1 MTQQPMHVTKISGA
15 VMRDTMIAVFFASAV
30 GAAIGCAAVTQVG
43 VGAVTGA
50 VTGVATEVAKEEL
63 KKPKAKPVAKAKP
76 TKSCNKLINALDDA
90 TTFKESL
97 PPSGEFENP
106 YRKELRRL
114 HQRAKA
120 DIRIIRQQMKV
131 TKCQ

>member
-50 VTGVATEVAKEEL
+50 VTGVATEVAKDEL
-63 KKPKAKPVAKAKP
+63 KKPKPKATKAKT
-76 TKSCNKLINALDDA
+76 TKPCSKLIDALDDA

-97 PPSGEFENP
+97 PPSAEFENP

>member
-1 MTQQPMHVTKISGA
+1 M
-15 VMRDTMIAVFFASAV
+15 
-30 GAAIGCAAVTQVG
+30 
-43 VGAVTGA
+43 
-50 VTGVATEVAKEEL
+50 AKEEL
-63 KKPKAKPVAKAKP
+63 KKPKAKPVAKT
-76 TKSCNKLINALDDA
+76 TKSCSKLINALDDA

-120 DIRIIRQQMKV
+120 DIRIIRQQMKA

>member
-50 VTGVATEVAKEEL
+50 VTGVATEVAKDEL
-63 KKPKAKPVAKAKP
+63 KKPAKAKPVKATKP
-76 TKSCNKLINALDDA
+76 CGKLINALDDA

-97 PPSGEFENP
+97 PPSAEFENP

-120 DIRIIRQQMKV
+120 DIRIIRQQMKA